1 MSHAQQQLD
10 LFSALPAFEGTDVEY
25 KGAKGGLP
33 ADLWETYSAFANTD
47 GGTIYLGITQRD
59 DALDVHGVE
68 KPEKLIGDFWNTVNN
83 RSKVNC
89 NLLFNRDVELM
100 AIEGTARKVIAIH
113 VPRATRLQRP
123 VYVGSDPRVGTFRRS
138 HEGDY
143 RCSDSEVRRMLSD
156 QSEEPAD
163 SRIMEGFGWD
173 DLHLDSLRQYRNR
186 FQSRAPDHPWLAE
199 SDEVLLERLGGWRRD
214 RVRNTGGL
222 TLAGLL
228 MFGKTSAI
236 QVVEAVPG
244 FQVDYRERLSDDPQ
258 VRWSDRVTVDGTWEA
273 NLFQFYQQVMAKVSS
288 DPGLKRPFAQDADLT
303 RRMATPVH
311 EALQEALVNALIHA
325 DHRGQGGIVIDRFA
339 DRFEFSNPG
348 TLLVSLEQI
357 RRGGVSECRN
367 KSLQVM
373 FQMLGVG
380 DKAGSGI
387 DKIRDSWKSL
397 HWQAPRLEETQRPD
411 RVNLSLPLVSMLPE
425 SVLSV
430 LMERFGESFRALDKD
445 AVQALATAA
454 MEGSVSNQRLQDI
467 LTLHRRDIT
476 GLLQMLVKAG
486 FLEPEGFGRG
496 TRYELVAAEAA
507 GVQRSTLTDLG
518 TSPPAKP
525 VSPPAKPVSPPAK
538 PVSPPAKPAGP
549 GDEVP
554 RSGEVVDPAVDERL
568 LVIAEPVRST
578 RRINVAVTRRVV
590 LELCRDRFLS
600 LRQLSQLLARG
611 PESLRDDF
619 ITPLVRDGL
628 LELRF
633 PDQRSRRDQAY
644 RTAPRPMDGA
654 E

>member
-1 MSHAQQQLD
+1 MSPVHQTA
-10 LFSALPAFEGTDVEY
+10 LFDELSLYEGVDMEY
-25 KGAKGGLP
+25 KSAAGGLP
-33 ADLWETYSAFANTD
+33 GSLWETYSAFANTD

-59 DALDVHGVE
+59 DGLDVHGVDN
-68 KPEKLIGDFWNTVNN
+68 PEKLISDFWNTINN

-89 NLLFNRDVELM
+89 NLLGNRDVEPM
-100 AIEGTARKVIAIH
+100 DIEGTTRKVIAIH

-123 VYVGSDPRVGTFRRS
+123 VYVGPDPRAGTYRRN

-163 SRIMEGFGWD
+163 GRIMEGFTWD

-199 SDEVLLERLGGWRRD
+199 ADEVLLERLGGWRRD
-214 RVRNTGGL
+214 RSRNQGGL

-228 MFGKTSAI
+228 MFGKTLAI
-236 QVVEAVPG
+236 QAVEAVPG
-244 FQVDYRERLSDDPQ
+244 FHVDYRERLSDDPR

-288 DPGLKRPFAQDADLT
+288 DPGLKRPFAQDADGL

-311 EALQEALVNALIHA
+311 EALQEALVNALVHA
-325 DHRGQGGIVIDRFA
+325 DYRGQGGIVIDRFA

-357 RRGGVSECRN
+357 LRGGVSECRN

-397 HWQAPRLEETQRPD
+397 HWQSPRMVETQRPD
-411 RVNLSLPLVSMLPE
+411 RVILSLPLVSMLPDAM
-425 SVLSV
+425 LAA
-430 LMERFGESFRALDKD
+430 LGDRFGSRFGALDKD
-445 AVQALATAA
+445 AVQVLATAE
-454 MEGSVSNQRLQDI
+454 MEGSVSNQRLQEI

-476 GLLQMLVKAG
+476 GLLKALVRDG
-486 FLEPEGFGRG
+486 FLVPDGVGRW
-496 TRYELVAAEAA
+496 TRYEMGGGIGGLAAIPPDKAAIPPDKTPVPPDSEADPPDSA
-507 GVQRSTLTDLG
+507 GV
-518 TSPPAKP
+518 PPDKAWM
-525 VSPPAKPVSPPAK
+525 A
-538 PVSPPAKPAGP
+538 
-549 GDEVP
+549 
-554 RSGEVVDPAVDERL
+554 
-568 LVIAEPVRST
+568 IAEPVRST
-578 RRINVAVTRRVV
+578 QRTDPATTRRVI
-590 LELCRDRFLS
+590 LALCHGRFLT
-600 LRQLSQLLARG
+600 LKALSELLARG
-611 PESLRDDF
+611 PETLRDGF
-619 ITPLVRDGL
+619 ISPMVKEGS
-628 LELRF
+628 LELRY
-633 PDQRSRRDQAY
+633 PDKPSRRDQAY
-644 RTAPRPMDGA
+644 RTRADQPERSA
-654 E
+654 

>member
-1 MSHAQQQLD
+1 MSPVQQQLD
-10 LFSALPAFEGTDVEY
+10 LFSELPAFEGTDVEY

-33 ADLWETYSAFANTD
+33 GDLWETYSAFANTD

-59 DALDVHGVE
+59 DGLDVHGVDNA
-68 KPEKLIGDFWNTVNN
+68 EKLIGDFWNTVNN
-83 RSKVNC
+83 KSKVNC
-89 NLLFNRDVELM
+89 NLLSNRDVE
-100 AIEGTARKVIAIH
+100 AIPIEGATRKVIAIR

-123 VYVGSDPRVGTFRRS
+123 VYVGPDPRVGAYRRN

-163 SRIMEGFGWD
+163 GRIMDGFSLG
-173 DLHLDSLRQYRNR
+173 DLHPESLRQYRNR

-199 SDEVLLERLGGWRRD
+199 GDEVLLERLGGWRLD
-214 RVRNTGGL
+214 RSRNQGGL

-228 MFGKTSAI
+228 LFGKTQAI
-236 QVVEAVPG
+236 QDVQAVPG
-244 FQVDYRERLSDDPQ
+244 FHVDYRERLSDDPR

-288 DPGLKRPFAQDADLT
+288 DPGLKRPFAQDAEGL

-325 DHRGQGGIVIDRFA
+325 DYRGQGGIVIDRFA

-348 TLLVSLEQI
+348 TLLVSREQI
-357 RRGGVSECRN
+357 LRGGISECRN

-397 HWQAPRLEETQRPD
+397 HWQSPRMEETQRPD
-411 RVNLSLPLVSMLPE
+411 RVILSLPLVSMLPDA
-425 SVLSV
+425 VLAA
-430 LMERFGESFRALDKD
+430 LGDRFGSRLGALDKD
-445 AVQALATAA
+445 AVQVLATAE
-454 MEGSVSNQRLQDI
+454 MEGSVSNQRLQEI

-476 GLLQMLVKAG
+476 GLLKVLVRDG
-486 FLEPEGFGRG
+486 FLVPDGIGRG
-496 TRYELVAAEAA
+496 TRYALGGGIGVPSVAAVPPDKGPVPPDKGPIPPDSAVNPPDSEAA
-507 GVQRSTLTDLG
+507 PPDNGA
-518 TSPPAKP
+518 SPPDMALI
-525 VSPPAKPVSPPAK
+525 A
-538 PVSPPAKPAGP
+538 
-549 GDEVP
+549 
-554 RSGEVVDPAVDERL
+554 
-568 LVIAEPVRST
+568 IAEPVRST
-578 RRINVAVTRRVV
+578 QRVDPATTRRVI
-590 LELCRDRFLS
+590 LALCHGRFLT
-600 LRQLSQLLARG
+600 LRELSELLARG
-611 PESLRDDF
+611 AETLRDGF
-619 ITPLVRDGL
+619 ISPMVKERA
-628 LELRF
+628 LELRY
-633 PDQRSRRDQAY
+633 PDKPSRRDQAY
-644 RTAPRPMDGA
+644 RTRVDPARGA